1 MTRVKIKKNATA
13 KTPKTPRTPK
23 SEWFGAKHGP
33 LANQRFLGVLGVL
46 AVLGVL
52 GVLGVLAV
60 LGVLGVL
67 GVLAVLASP
76 PNHESIFG
84 IITGKKR
91 HASNRSLN

>member
-60 LGVLGVL
+60 L
-67 GVLAVLASP
+67 ASP

>member
-46 AVLGVL
+46 AVL
-52 GVLGVLAV
+52 
-60 LGVLGVL
+60 
-67 GVLAVLASP
+67 ASP